1 MADEAPFRAERL
13 TKRFHDV
20 TALADL
26 DLEVERGEVLGYLGP
41 NGAGKSTTV
50 RIALGLMAPTAGRC
64 SLFGLDSR
72 RAAAEAHRRVAYVPG
87 EAALWPGLTGD
98 ETLVFFEHLR
108 GGVDRRYRDELV
120 ERFHFDPSRKVRT
133 YSKGN
138 RQKLVL
144 IAALMTRAE
153 LLLLDEP
160 TSGLDPLM
168 EIAFRDSIHEAKAN
182 GQTVFLSSHI
192 LSEVEALSDRVAI
205 LRAGRLIDVGT
216 LDQLRH
222 LAALSVEATF
232 RETVPDL
239 GAVTGVRDVSV
250 SGRTLRCQVHGEL
263 DDFVK
268 AVGGHHLL
276 HLIVREPSLEDL
288 FLAHYGGAADGG

>member
-1 MADEAPFRAERL
+1 MADAAPFRAEGL
-13 TKRFHDV
+13 TKRFRDV
-20 TALADL
+20 TALVDL

-50 RIALGLMAPTAGRC
+50 RIALGLMAPSAGRC

-87 EAALWPGLTGD
+87 EAALWPALTGA
-98 ETLVFFEHLR
+98 ETLAFLERLR
-108 GGVDRRYRDELV
+108 GGVDRRYRDELI

-144 IAALMTRAE
+144 IGALMTRAD

-168 EIAFRDSIHEAKAN
+168 EMAFRDSIHEAKAN

-192 LSEVEALSDRVAI
+192 LSEVEAVCDRVAI

-222 LAALSVEATF
+222 LASLSVEVTF
-232 RETVPDL
+232 GGTLPDL
-239 GAVTGVRDVSV
+239 SAVPGVQDVTV
-250 SGRTLRCQVHGEL
+250 SGRTARCQVHGEL
-263 DDFVK
+263 DAFIK
-268 AVGGHHLL
+268 ALSGTHLL

-288 FLAHYGGAADGG
+288 FLAHYGTASGDG